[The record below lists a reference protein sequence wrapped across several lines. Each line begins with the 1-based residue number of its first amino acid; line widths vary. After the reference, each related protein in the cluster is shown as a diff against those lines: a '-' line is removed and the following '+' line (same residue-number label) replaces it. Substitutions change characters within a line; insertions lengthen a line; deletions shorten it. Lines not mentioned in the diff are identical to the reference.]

1 MQSHHA
7 SRIPVLIGFGL
18 LALVLTLL
26 VGGVWSALLV
36 ANLAISPAI
45 PWSVAT
51 MAVLL
56 LVLWTYLNGSWGPR
70 RTAEAR
76 RRHLRAKPVSRH
88 VFVWALVAGLLAIV
102 SLSGLWIV
110 LFQLFNLAGTRASTL
125 SDYSKYPPLTVAL
138 VLVMASLVGAISEE
152 AGIRGYFQGTLEG
165 SFGGVAAII
174 IAAVVI
180 APGHGLTQGFVL
192 PTLIFYLCVDTMFG
206 AIAYLTHSILPG
218 IVVHTLGLLTFF
230 TLVWP
235 GDALR
240 QTLGGG
246 DSSTWF
252 RIHLAQTII
261 FAALAILAFSRL
273 ARSARTAPIH
283 K

>member
-1 MQSHHA
+1 MRSRA

-26 VGGVWSALLV
+26 VGGIWSALLV

-45 PWSVAT
+45 PWSVAA

-56 LVLWTYLNGSWGPR
+56 LVLWMYLNGNWGSW

-76 RRHLRAKPVSRH
+76 RRHLRAKPVSRR

-110 LFQLFNLAGTRASTL
+110 LFQLFNLAGTRTSTL
-125 SDYSKYPPLTVAL
+125 SNYSKYPPLTVAL

-165 SFGGVAAII
+165 SVGGVAAII
-174 IAAVVI
+174 LAAVVI

-192 PTLIFYLCVDTMFG
+192 PTLIFYLCVDIMFG
-206 AIAYLTHSILPG
+206 AMAYLTQSILPG

-240 QTLGGG
+240 QAFGGG

-252 RIHLAQTII
+252 WIHLAQTIV

-273 ARSARTAPIH
+273 ANSARTAATY

>member
-1 MQSHHA
+1 MRSRA

-45 PWSVAT
+45 PWSVVA

-56 LVLWTYLNGSWGPR
+56 LVLWTYLNGNWGPR
-70 RTAEAR
+70 RTAETR
-76 RRHLRAKPVSRH
+76 RRYLRAGLVPYC

-102 SLSGLWIV
+102 SLDGLWIV

-125 SDYSKYPPLTVAL
+125 PDYSKYPPLTVAL

-165 SFGGVAAII
+165 SVGGVAAII
-174 IAAVVI
+174 VAAVVI

-192 PTLIFYLCVDTMFG
+192 PTLLFYLCVDIMFG
-206 AIAYLTHSILPG
+206 AMAYLTHSILPG

-235 GDALR
+235 SDALR
-240 QTLGGG
+240 QTLGSG
-246 DSSTWF
+246 DANTWF
-252 RIHLAQTII
+252 WIHLAQTIV

-273 ARSARTAPIH
+273 AHSARTAATY